1 MHLKHGWIRFGCIKQ
16 LHLLVVLGWVG
27 LGQSADVLGWI
38 GSHKM
43 GPRTTLVRYTSI
55 CRRIRSP
62 GAVLRSW
69 MATKSVPCSSLGR
82 QLPTS
87 LANAR
92 VSFADS
98 AKEQFSYRLTVTWR
112 CVISQAPAAAD
123 FLCSSVAALHPVF
136 HSSFYPHYSRSGRY
150 FLRTSAWKRCNS
162 EQKCADTI
170 DTVPVPWAVHFQR
183 SLIKIILSFTVIFGT
198 LSFPI

>member
-1 MHLKHGWIRFGCIKQ
+1 MHLKHGWIRFGCMKQ
-16 LHLLVVLGWVG
+16 LHLLVVLGRVG

-98 AKEQFSYRLTVTWR
+98 AKEQFSYRFTVTWR
-112 CVISQAPAAAD
+112 CVISQAPATAD
-123 FLCSSVAALHPVF
+123 FFARQSLRCIPSSTL
-136 HSSFYPHYSRSGRY
+136 RST
-150 FLRTSAWKRCNS
+150 LITLVLDVTSYELPPGKDAIANESAPIQLAQCRFPGLVISN
-162 EQKCADTI
+162 
-170 DTVPVPWAVHFQR
+170 AV
-183 SLIKIILSFTVIFGT
+183 
-198 LSFPI
+198 